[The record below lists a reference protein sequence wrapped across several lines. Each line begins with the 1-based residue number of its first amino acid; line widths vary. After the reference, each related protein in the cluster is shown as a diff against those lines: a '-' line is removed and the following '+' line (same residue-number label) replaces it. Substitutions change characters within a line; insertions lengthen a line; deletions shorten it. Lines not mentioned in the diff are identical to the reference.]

1 VTILTIGFGDLFPTE
16 TVGRALLI
24 PYSIGGI
31 IMLGLMIGAI
41 YKSVQELGEKN
52 IIRHHF
58 EQQREQTRKTTV
70 RSSLE
75 LHRREIEEQ
84 LARERAAAKQA
95 ARGSARSPAT
105 GVMYQAT
112 AETRRGSVSDVDAAL
127 GSRLSRTNTLQTAI
141 KKKRKRIVLLKEE
154 KERFEAMRT
163 IQKKAHSW
171 QNWYRLTV
179 TLLIFAIFWLVGA
192 VFFWQAEKST
202 LGMSYWETIY
212 FCWVSLLSIGYGDFS
227 PHSGAGRCFFVI
239 WSLMAVPTM
248 TILAGDLTSTVV
260 SLFSSWSLAVAN
272 LTVLPT
278 YGVWHD
284 LVEKHPWLLLHL
296 PRVIERVVR
305 AHAAKGQ
312 SPERLGEKGYDGDRS
327 SSTAEDPKDEQYA
340 SGNLKPDIEGIID
353 QQDADK
359 VKQPDATALVRQ
371 LALAI
376 QRTAQD
382 MTSEAAR
389 EYTYE
394 EWVEFTR
401 LIRFSAVGGPADAL
415 LEEDEEGMVDWD
427 WIGDDSPM
435 NSQQS
440 EPQFVHDRLCESL
453 VRYLRRNPPVT
464 TFAQSLKERGET
476 ALRLRGVSGVD
487 DEDDENLCI
496 SGSTSFV
503 SRDAASVRSRKG
515 SFVNIASTLREGE
528 DGGRGTNLHSV
539 EEEDH
544 EHHEA
549 R

>member
-1 VTILTIGFGDLFPTE
+1 MTILTIGFGDLFPTE